1 MDTYRHIKA
10 WSVFF
15 VLQAVSAYAAV
26 QSIDATVV
34 AEVKQ
39 FVDGQEL
46 NSDYAFEDLDE
57 TTGNL
62 PLIVVA
68 ELPGEEGQA
77 EDAGAVASTYF
88 YDPRLS
94 TTPDPDEFG
103 LDVAVFS
110 LLDNVFYQGRGQATE
125 TREITFTESEIGKAA
140 GTALEVRSYFFLD
153 GYMVVWTDT
162 GHVDLTGTT
171 AEVMLS
177 VEQIRGEQSEKVLE
191 ARLLLEGQA
200 DGSVLLT
207 AEGALSVENVV
218 LMDMTTE
225 EVSELGRIHTV
236 VIPNLAIPYFYE
248 AKVDETF
255 VLKADIS
262 ARANGRPMTGAS
274 VALGFPLQILTE
286 LFYQVTGENSTGEQ
300 LQGSLNEVVD
310 NAPLPA
316 KPLKADGDGEIRIIG
331 ASPTAGL
338 LSPLCGAMA
347 VELAGLLVGLT
358 LMRVIPGGRRKAG
371 LTCSATAGSDGR

>member
-1 MDTYRHIKA
+1 MTSRDRAAVIAVFCSLA
-10 WSVFF
+10 WVPI
-15 VLQAVSAYAAV
+15 VVAAV

-77 EDAGAVASTYF
+77 EDAGAIASTYF

-110 LLDNVFYQGRGQATE
+110 LMDNIFYQGRGQATE
-125 TREITFTESEIGKAA
+125 TREITFSESEIGRAA
-140 GTALEVRSYFFLD
+140 GTDLEIRSYFFLD
-153 GYMVVWTDT
+153 GYMVVWTDAD
-162 GHVDLTGTT
+162 HVDLAETS

-177 VEQIRGEQSEKVLE
+177 VEQVRGDQSEKVLE
-191 ARLLLEGQA
+191 ARLFLEGQV

-207 AEGALSVENVV
+207 AEGALSAENVV
-218 LMDMTTE
+218 LMDMTAK

-248 AKVDETF
+248 AKVEETF
-255 VLKADIS
+255 VLKAEIS
-262 ARANGRPMTGAS
+262 VRANGRPMTGAS
-274 VALGFPLQILTE
+274 VALGFPLQGLTD
-286 LFYQVTGENSTGEQ
+286 LFNLVTGENATGEQ
-300 LQGSLNEVVD
+300 LQSSLNEAVA
-310 NAPLPA
+310 NSPLPA
-316 KPLKADGDGEIRIIG
+316 KPLKADGDGDIRIVG
-331 ASPTAGL
+331 ESPTAKL
-338 LSPLCGAMA
+338 LSPFCGAMSA
-347 VELAGLLVGLT
+347 ELVCLLMGLT
-358 LMRVIPGGRRKAG
+358 LMKVIPGGRRKAG
-371 LTCSATAGSDGR
+371 RA